1 MVRKRSL
8 IDVAESANDAAEVR
22 VVLAC
27 ASDPFSVH
35 LDVDLTPTM
44 VVPER
49 HARHDRHRVSHVVVD
64 VHHILGRI

>member
-1 MVRKRSL
+1 MVRKRSP
-8 IDVAESANDAAEVR
+8 IDVADSANDAAEVR

-35 LDVDLTPTM
+35 LDVDLAPTM

-49 HARHDRHRVSHVVVD
+49 HATIGTGSLMLLLMCTTS
-64 VHHILGRI
+64 LGRI